1 MSERTKSASQTVSKP
16 VSVSASKSSSKPAS
30 KSSSKSIS
38 KVSSTAVSKS
48 PQSAAST
55 RAPKIGGASS
65 TSVKS
70 SGSKT
75 STAQLS
81 GSAASSASTVTK
93 RARNGAMSLPGFLG
107 AAGTT
112 AGRLSKSAAA
122 QSVAVEIEAVETEGV
137 EIEAVSIVE
146 TTLPQRSIQKA
157 SASNAAA
164 TRAAKE
170 PSKPLPLSE
179 RPIDQIWREY
189 RANPTEEL
197 RNFLIARHLDLVAYA
212 AERLHKRLPS
222 EVEINDLKSAGAFGL
237 MDAVESFDPDRGV
250 KFETFCTQRIRGAMF
265 DELRSMDWV
274 PRLVRSRTA
283 KVDKVR
289 KSIEMET
296 GARPTEEEVAA
307 RLNVSGD
314 EFEKLQKDS
323 RPISMVSLTR
333 KCFETDSSKDV
344 REIDV
349 VEDNRQENPQQAVQK
364 QDLQAL
370 ITKGLSRAERLIVIL
385 YYYEEMT
392 MKEIGATLDLSE
404 SRVSQMHSSIL
415 ARLKA
420 QMQHRE
426 QSEE

>member
-1 MSERTKSASQTVSKP
+1 MSRTAREHSTVTSP
-16 VSVSASKSSSKPAS
+16 
-30 KSSSKSIS
+30 SSSKSKTALVRAAAKS
-38 KVSSTAVSKS
+38 TQAGTSAQAAKGGKTTLRAAARTTTPEAPKAGTGSVNKRSRASGVTAPTAGAKPKSTA
-48 PQSAAST
+48 
-55 RAPKIGGASS
+55 
-65 TSVKS
+65 KS
-70 SGSKT
+70 SGAATQAPASAALPRAISR
-75 STAQLS
+75 STA
-81 GSAASSASTVTK
+81 SA
-93 RARNGAMSLPGFLG
+93 
-107 AAGTT
+107 
-112 AGRLSKSAAA
+112 
-122 QSVAVEIEAVETEGV
+122 
-137 EIEAVSIVE
+137 
-146 TTLPQRSIQKA
+146 
-157 SASNAAA
+157 AAA
-164 TRAAKE
+164 TRAAKA
-170 PSKPLPLSE
+170 PPKPLPLSE
-179 RPIDQIWREY
+179 RPIEQVWREY
-189 RANPTEEL
+189 RNTPTTEV

-237 MDAVESFDPDRGV
+237 MDAVDSFDPDRGV

-283 KVDKVR
+283 KVEKVR

-296 GARPTEEEVAA
+296 GSRATEDEVAK
-307 RLNVSGD
+307 RLNVTGD

-349 VEDNRQENPQQAVQK
+349 VEDGRQENPLQAVQK

-392 MKEIGATLDLSE
+392 MKEIGSTLDLSE

-426 QSEE
+426 EAAAEE